1 MLPKFAYK
9 FWKVYDRFFDGTK
22 PGLPGAIPA
31 TKYFSQIIKIYKGVC
46 ITDLTEFF
54 LSPLSWT

>member
-1 MLPKFAYK
+1 MAMLPKFAYK

-31 TKYFSQIIKIYKGVC
+31 TKYFSQISDNYFCYRNLQNGII
-46 ITDLTEFF
+46 F
-54 LSPLSWT
+54 